1 MFKTPKLLPTGVEL
15 SVTNKK
21 NSTMRKATYTW
32 KLNNALLNDNSVKEE
47 KRN

>member
-21 NSTMRKATYTW
+21 NSTMRKA
-32 KLNNALLNDNSVKEE
+32 
-47 KRN
+47 RG